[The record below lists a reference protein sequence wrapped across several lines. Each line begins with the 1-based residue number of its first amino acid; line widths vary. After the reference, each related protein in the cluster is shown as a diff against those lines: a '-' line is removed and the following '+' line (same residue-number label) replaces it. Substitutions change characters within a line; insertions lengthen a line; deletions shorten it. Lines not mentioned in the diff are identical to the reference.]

1 MIEVHETQGV
11 GVRCVTGG
19 LRCVAGAGAARAPGG
34 GARPGFATR
43 LPAPAH
49 TVPRRE
55 SGLCTAGL
63 CCGCHALDG
72 TRRPSAAPG
81 RPPGRALCPVAALAR
96 GLQIPVRRREN
107 AAAVLRV
114 AATGPAGRGRGEQG
128 QDAVRTW
135 LDSVQGG
142 LSPPGGDPGGPGA
155 A

>member
-1 MIEVHETQGV
+1 MH
-11 GVRCVTGG
+11 R
-19 LRCVAGAGAARAPGG
+19 GA
-34 GARPGFATR
+34 
-43 LPAPAH
+43 LPWLPR
-49 TVPRRE
+49 PRRDTE
-55 SGLCTAGL
+55 AQRCPRQASW
-63 CCGCHALDG
+63 
-72 TRRPSAAPG
+72 PG
-81 RPPGRALCPVAALAR
+81 ALAR

-114 AATGPAGRGRGEQG
+114 AAAGPAGRGRGEQG